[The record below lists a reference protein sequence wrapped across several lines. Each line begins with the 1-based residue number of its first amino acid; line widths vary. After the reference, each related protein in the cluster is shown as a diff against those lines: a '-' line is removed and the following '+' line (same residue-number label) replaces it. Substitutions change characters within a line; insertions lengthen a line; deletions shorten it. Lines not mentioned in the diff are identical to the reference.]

1 MHMNDKRTKIISFLQ
16 EYLDVYGE
24 EVYIDPHKIK
34 NLNLSRQEDKKI
46 PPAVD
51 EKPTLPPLRKEESRE
66 EKPDTPLWNYMQEI
80 SDCTKCPLGYTRTK
94 FVFGEGSENADIMFI
109 GEAPGREEDR
119 TGIPFVGRA
128 GQLLNK
134 LLAGIHIRRE
144 EVFIANILKCR
155 PPNNRDPQAS
165 EVQECIP
172 YLHRQIELIQPKVI
186 VALGRIAAQ
195 NLLNNTSSL
204 KQMRERLWQYQG
216 VNMIVTYHPAA
227 ILRNMGLLSTATQ
240 DFKFIYKTYQQV
252 SKQNT

>member
-1 MHMNDKRTKIISFLQ
+1 MKNNRSHIIAFLQ

-24 EVYIDPHKIK
+24 EIYIDPKKLKGIK
-34 NLNLSRQEDKKI
+34 FAPSVKQETSPI
-46 PPAVD
+46 AS
-51 EKPTLPPLRKEESRE
+51 EKPPSSAKKVETGQE
-66 EKPDTPLWNYMQEI
+66 EKPDTELWNFMRQI
-80 SDCTKCPLGYTRTK
+80 QDCTKCPLGFTRTK
-94 FVFGEGSENADIMFI
+94 FVFGEGSETADIMFI
-109 GEAPGREEDR
+109 GEAPGGEEDR

-134 LLAGIHIRRE
+134 LLTGIHVRRE
-144 EVFIANILKCR
+144 DVFIANILKCR
-155 PPNNRDPQAS
+155 PPNNRDPQVS

-172 YLHRQIELIQPKVI
+172 YLHKQIELIRPKVI

-227 ILRNMGLLSTATQ
+227 ILRNMGLLNTAMQ
-240 DFKFIYKTYQQV
+240 DFKFIFNTYQQV
-252 SKQNT
+252 IIQKT